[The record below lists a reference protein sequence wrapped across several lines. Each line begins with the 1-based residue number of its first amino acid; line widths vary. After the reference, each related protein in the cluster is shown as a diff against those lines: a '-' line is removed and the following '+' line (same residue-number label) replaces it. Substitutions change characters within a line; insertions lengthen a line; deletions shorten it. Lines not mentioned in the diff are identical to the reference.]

1 MVFAALRCY
10 ARGSLPLLAAIV
22 APRPRWTAPYACAAA
37 VSLRPRLDS
46 WLQSTI
52 SNEERRRVALT
63 KEAEAARNAERLSQW
78 ATLVVANLYRID
90 DRTTKIV
97 VEDWEKDGAPTEL
110 TFEAGQGSP
119 REQADRA
126 FDKARRLRRGSTV
139 VAGLIEESE
148 KRERILQGWRARLA
162 AEAEEEES
170 EAGLR
175 VLRSEILREGKRL
188 KLKLAGLEEEG
199 EAPTGGRPLP
209 RGKRAVQQQQTLFA
223 SQTAGWG
230 GREFQ
235 SPRGVAILVGRN
247 RRENEQLSLT
257 ICRDPDVWMH
267 GARRSPRVPSARH
280 ADTPSLGANFARA
293 WRVAFGRSA
302 RRSWCSRR
310 AATIARRWSAASR

>member
-110 TFEAGQGSP
+110 TFDAGQGSP

-148 KRERILQGWRARLA
+148 KRERILQGWRARL
-162 AEAEEEES
+162 
-170 EAGLR
+170 
-175 VLRSEILREGKRL
+175 
-188 KLKLAGLEEEG
+188 
-199 EAPTGGRPLP
+199 
-209 RGKRAVQQQQTLFA
+209 
-223 SQTAGWG
+223 
-230 GREFQ
+230 
-235 SPRGVAILVGRN
+235 
-247 RRENEQLSLT
+247 
-257 ICRDPDVWMH
+257 
-267 GARRSPRVPSARH
+267 
-280 ADTPSLGANFARA
+280 
-293 WRVAFGRSA
+293 
-302 RRSWCSRR
+302 
-310 AATIARRWSAASR
+310 